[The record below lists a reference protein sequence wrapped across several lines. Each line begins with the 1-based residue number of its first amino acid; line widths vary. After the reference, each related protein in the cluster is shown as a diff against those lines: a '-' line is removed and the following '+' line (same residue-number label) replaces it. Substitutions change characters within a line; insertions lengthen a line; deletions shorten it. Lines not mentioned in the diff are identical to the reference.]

1 MSTEFYNRNWR
12 MPNSWNG
19 STDNNNK
26 VSNYSM
32 SFDGSGLEYINFGT
46 DIGDSLGNN
55 YSGGISVSLWF
66 KADFT
71 GGDDGIFGFTNGTS
85 TPSGYGPMSAV
96 IYFGKIQLFYGGA
109 NKEAEVSFTDTTSWH
124 HLVATFDTDLTGQL
138 YLDNSPVGSSFTY
151 NPTNADF
158 IGTSFYVGNYYKN
171 LTNTFNGKIDHVAI
185 FDYALTDGT
194 GGTVNQIAELYG
206 NSTDGVGNP
215 MAISGGRKP
224 VAYYPIGDYAAFNGS
239 EYLVNNGALQD
250 YVFDFDAAS
259 SDYIDCGNDSSLAL
273 TSNFSVSAWMKSSS
287 QTNYAVAVGKNS
299 GNNGFSMQ
307 MRKDFNRFAFNINDG
322 SWKQAYYD
330 GINPIDDG
338 KWHHVVG
345 TFDGSTIKIYVDNI
359 KGTDASS
366 GTMTSNTANFII
378 SGPNFPLF
386 FNGQMSNVSY
396 WNTALTSAQITEL
409 YNQGKP
415 SNLNNHSAYSNLVSW
430 WKLNAS
436 ATFDSSTS
444 TWSIPD
450 DSSNSNTGTSSGM
463 TAANLVQSN
472 LNITTPYSRYACDFD
487 GVDESFAAA
496 IPGSFF
502 SRNNAFSISLWT
514 QSDNRLNIKGVVG
527 NGSSGNCI
535 RLRSAN
541 SGAPVFGIKYNF
553 FMSGNFATS
562 PGYHLSV
569 ESDGL
574 VWTADTWYNIV
585 ITYDGSSTGAG
596 LKMYIN
602 NGTAKVSTSA
612 DFTTSDCVSSSDF
625 AIGAIRQT
633 PFNTGLDGRLS
644 NVSIWNAELT
654 STQVTE
660 IYNEGKPSNLN
671 NHSAYSNLTNWYQL
685 GENSSFDGTNWTVL
699 DEKGTNNGTGAN
711 LAPAEDS
718 IVNGVGTSANG
729 LSDGMG
735 GADNIIGDAP
745 YSTANA
751 VSYGMGVD
759 ALSTSVPS

>member
-19 STDNNNK
+19 STNNNNK

-32 SFDGSGLEYINFGT
+32 SFDGTEFIDCGT
-46 DIGDSLGNN
+46 DIGN
-55 YSGGISVSLWF
+55 YFGEDYTGEMAISIWF
-66 KADFT
+66 KADT
-71 GGDDGIFGFTNGTS
+71 TSSDDGIFQFTGSTS
-85 TPSGYGPMSAV
+85 LGEISAA
-96 IYFGKIQLFYGGA
+96 IYA
-109 NKEAEVSFTDTTSWH
+109 NDLEFRIKGSTEVSESFTDTSNWH
-124 HLVATFDTDLTGQL
+124 NLIINLFGPSGANQL
-138 YLDNSPVGSSFTY
+138 YLDGVAFGSTFTY
-151 NPTNADF
+151 SSGGLDLNGETFN
-158 IGTSFYVGNYYKN
+158 IGHYGGTRY
-171 LTNTFNGKIDHVAI
+171 FNGKLDHCCI
-185 FDYALTDGT
+185 FDYALSAP
-194 GGTVNQIAELYG
+194 QITSLYG

-215 MAISGGRKP
+215 MSISPKP
-224 VAYYPIGDYAAFNGS
+224 KFYYPIGDYAAFNGS

-250 YVFDFDAAS
+250 YVFDFVPN
-259 SDYIDCGNDSSLAL
+259 DYIDMGSDILFDSTNPFSCSVWCKVDSYSSPLYPGL
-273 TSNFSVSAWMKSSS
+273 FSFKTNQSTGFIVFLSHTSNYKGINFGSDNNFLRRLA
-287 QTNYAVAVGKNS
+287 
-299 GNNGFSMQ
+299 GNQDDIPLNTWLH
-307 MRKDFNRFAFNINDG
+307 IVLT
-322 SWKQAYYD
+322 YD
-330 GINPIDDG
+330 G
-338 KWHHVVG
+338 
-345 TFDGSTIKIYVDNI
+345 VDR
-359 KGTDASS
+359 TLASS
-366 GTMTSNTANFII
+366 YKVYLNGVEKTQVPSGAFAPVPNENNIGGGNTTN
-378 SGPNFPLF
+378 SR
-386 FNGQMSNVSY
+386 FNGQLSNAQIF
-396 WNTALTSAQITEL
+396 NTALPETGSNSVETL
-409 YNQGKP
+409 YNNGTPLSDMSGFTSLQG
-415 SNLNNHSAYSNLVSW
+415 W
-430 WKLNAS
+430 WKLDAS
-436 ATFDSSTS
+436 ATFDGSN
-444 TWSIPD
+444 WSIPD

-463 TAANLVQSN
+463 TAANLVQSD
-472 LNITTPYSRYACDFD
+472 LNITTPYSRYAFDFN
-487 GVDESFAAA
+487 GIDESFASA

-502 SRNNAFSISLWT
+502 SRNNAFSISVWT
-514 QSDNRLNIKGVVG
+514 QSDTRLAVKGVLG

-541 SGAPVFGIKYNF
+541 SGSPVFGIKYDF
-553 FMSGNFATS
+553 FMSGDFATS
-562 PGYHLSV
+562 AGYHLSV
-569 ESDGL
+569 QSDGL

-625 AIGAIRQT
+625 AMGAIRQT
-633 PFNTGLDGRLS
+633 AFSTGLDGRLS

-660 IYNEGKPSNLN
+660 IYNQGKPSNLN

-718 IVNGVGTSANG
+718 IVNGVGTTGNG